1 MAPDELTKNLWQISI
16 TNTGIHNLAEYPL
29 TKEQIAAL
37 SLGFS
42 FIPTPRLQ
50 KDFSQ
55 LIDQQFNDFQRRVRT
70 SAFFTSS
77 EHNNSSS
84 TNDLPIKYKS
94 SNWQPPP
101 APRPIEDYLTGVRE
115 QLQEE
120 TKRIHKMRFFIQRKC
135 SSPPWLI
142 NALKQIKNDKNIIIT
157 EADKNMGTVV
167 ITTKAYAEE
176 ALRQLNDKS
185 TYATCE
191 APDFNVLFDELEL
204 ILAKHGVLCTADKK
218 NPANIRLTKLAEYL
232 TQLKGHP
239 KCKLGYFYMLM
250 KVHKPKLAGRPIVS
264 SIDTVTYFASKY
276 LDRTLQPIYKRISS
290 YIESSQ
296 ALIAFLDRWKAT
308 NFPDCSLLCADIDS
322 LYPNI
327 PLVEGLQYMKESI
340 THHSSELRLLH
351 SPVQYDPEQI
361 DLICDLMHFV
371 LHNNYFTFG
380 DNCIFKQI
388 NGTAM
393 GTPAAVVFACLFL
406 DTLERKVIQST
417 NVEPLLFKRYIDDIF
432 AIFKNNNDAK
442 VFITAFN
449 SVLPTIKCSSP
460 TISTSDGIFLDLEIF
475 KGPRFMKEQRF
486 DTKIYQKPQNKYLY
500 LTPNSF
506 HPKSI
511 FPAFII
517 AELNR
522 YRLCCN
528 NDVDFLQVKD
538 DFYKRLLSRGY
549 DAKTLNDLFTKWS
562 PREKLLEQ
570 VCKRIFGDNSPKN
583 SSQALVFKS
592 QFLPEMKYFRLG
604 KCLQLTDQIKSR
616 DDYLRIFA
624 KRNPVKSFQNSKS
637 AANFFRQRRQK
648 VNNCEIIK
656 INNDLVCSL
665 NLFPEGST
673 SSVDV
678 RPFTGARHHK
688 SSSRTL
694 GKGTN
699 PNPNPCPQTATA
711 TLNGN
716 VNVKF

>member
-1 MAPDELTKNLWQISI
+1 MAPDELTKNLWPISI

-29 TKEQIAAL
+29 TTEQIAAL
-37 SLGFS
+37 SLGFN

-50 KDFSQ
+50 NNFSQ

-70 SAFFTSS
+70 SAHFTNSD
-77 EHNNSSS
+77 HNNSNSS
-84 TNDLPIKYKS
+84 TDLRIKYKKS
-94 SNWQPPP
+94 TWQPPVSQDK
-101 APRPIEDYLTGVRE
+101 AIEDYLEGVKE
-115 QLQEE
+115 QLQDE
-120 TKRIHKMRFFIQRKC
+120 TERIHKMRFFIQRKC

-142 NALKQIKNDKNIIIT
+142 NALKQIKSDKNIIIT

-167 ITTKAYAEE
+167 ISTAAYAEE

-185 TYATCE
+185 TYTTCE
-191 APDFNVLFDELEL
+191 APDFIALFDELEL
-204 ILAKHGVLCTADKK
+204 LLAKHGVLFTANNKK
-218 NPANIRLTKLAEYL
+218 NLEDLHYTKLAEYL
-232 TQLKGHP
+232 MQLKGHS

-290 YIESSQ
+290 FIESSQ
-296 ALIAFLDRWKAT
+296 ALIAHLDRWKAT
-308 NFPDCSLLCADIDS
+308 SFPDCSLLCADIDS

-327 PLVEGLQYMKESI
+327 PLSEGLQYMKESI
-340 THHSSELRLLH
+340 AHHSSELK
-351 SPVQYDPEQI
+351 QFDPKQT
-361 DLICDLMHFV
+361 DFICDLMHFV

-432 AIFKNNNDAK
+432 AIFKNEGDAK
-442 VFITAFN
+442 LFITTFN

-460 TISTSDGIFLDLEIF
+460 TISSSDGIFLDLVIF
-475 KGPRFMKEQRF
+475 KGPRFMKEQCF

-528 NDVDFLQVKD
+528 NDIDFIQVKD
-538 DFYKRLLSRGY
+538 DFYKRLLARGY
-549 DAKTLNDLFTKWS
+549 DAQSLNDLFKKWS
-562 PREKLLEQ
+562 PREKLLER
-570 VCKRIFGDNSPKN
+570 VCKRIFGENTSKN

-604 KCLQLTDQIKSR
+604 KCLELTDRIKSR
-616 DDYLRIFA
+616 NDYLRVFNA
-624 KRNPVKSFQNSKS
+624 RNPVKSFQNSAP

-656 INNDLVCSL
+656 INNNLVCSL
-665 NLFPEGST
+665 HVSPRVSISEI
-673 SSVDV
+673 DV
-678 RPFTGARHHK
+678 RPFTGARHEQ

-694 GKGTN
+694 GPESN
-699 PNPNPCPQTATA
+699 PSPNPCPLGQRHPKRISYET
-711 TLNGN
+711 
-716 VNVKF
+716 